1 MPERPELH
9 TGPGMRRLL
18 GVLSQGAPAPAAP
31 KRFDE
36 TSTDG
41 LVRLILE
48 PDGACT
54 IDIDHFGAESGDG
67 IARVETAIKTL
78 YNRANTE
85 IASKPDSPAT
95 EQE

>member
-1 MPERPELH
+1 MPESPELH

-18 GVLSQGAPAPAAP
+18 DVLAQGAPAPEAP

-36 TSTDG
+36 TSPDG

-54 IDIDHFGAESGDG
+54 IDIDHFGAEADDG
-67 IARVETAIKTL
+67 IAHVESTIKHL
-78 YNRANTE
+78 YNQAAAKHSAPKAAE
-85 IASKPDSPAT
+85 
-95 EQE
+95 EQPR